1 MADPQFGMFASI
13 SEYTDDDVEERRAR
27 GLLVRKA
34 PRPITGYAD
43 ETRLYTAAI
52 EATNRLNPAFAV
64 ICGDLVHDAAD
75 QSQIDELI
83 RITSTLDGGIPMRLV
98 SGNHDVGKAPTP
110 DSLALYRQRFGLDN
124 YSFDHGDCH
133 FVVINSSVAFDPV
146 NVPARVGPHRP
157 VHDRRPQ
164 RRQKAE
170 CVAQHLV
177 LFTHHPLFQE
187 HAAEADSMWT
197 VPIERRDVIVR
208 ILRDFDASAV
218 FAGHLHKNVYADD
231 AGLMMVT
238 TGAVGY
244 PLGPDP
250 SGIRIVHMQEDA
262 IRHRYY
268 GMNSVPRLYAGAGK
282 RRTEDSA
289 GRRYS
294 SAVLPRGHATGL
306 RSRPSTTVIVSCQ
319 SFGDYYS
326 AGEDNLHRLLDGD
339 ARVDH
344 LVFRNHRQ
352 HPRRRIRH
360 GGDVDDKH
368 GAVVVRQ
375 HALPRNQPQCPHSGP
390 WPLQEH
396 DPAEGVLPSS
406 R

>member
-1 MADPQFGMFASI
+1 MDFHFVQMADPQFGMFASI

-146 NVPARVGPHRP
+146 NVPAEW
-157 VHDRRPQ
+157 DRIVQ
-164 RRQKAE
+164 FMIDDLSAARRRG
-170 CVAQHLV
+170 VQHLV

-231 AGLMMVT
+231 GGLMMVT

-268 GMNSVPRLYAGAGK
+268 GMDSVP
-282 RRTEDSA
+282 DSLP
-289 GRRYS
+289 GLGS
-294 SAVLPRGHATGL
+294 SG
-306 RSRPSTTVIVSCQ
+306 
-319 SFGDYYS
+319 
-326 AGEDNLHRLLDGD
+326 
-339 ARVDH
+339 
-344 LVFRNHRQ
+344 
-352 HPRRRIRH
+352 
-360 GGDVDDKH
+360 
-368 GAVVVRQ
+368 
-375 HALPRNQPQCPHSGP
+375 
-390 WPLQEH
+390 
-396 DPAEGVLPSS
+396 
-406 R
+406 